1 MKLTRRQSRE
11 AAFQVLYCQTF
22 STGELTRSA
31 RSVEAVLSAEHLR
44 EAARAAEEL
53 REQADRVLS
62 TLGKISKALT
72 NKKEDKPIAARN
84 LADPLP
90 PHLALARTRGE
101 AIEALKE
108 ALQTL
113 RRLDTLYAE
122 EGFTGRLLRA
132 YDHNKDQ
139 VLTVLDRSLEGWAVR
154 RLTAEDG
161 SLLRL
166 GVTELL
172 YFEDVPPRAAINE
185 YLELAK
191 QYGDEDSV
199 RLINGV
205 LDRVLR
211 DNPRETRKGQ
221 RAADSAPER

>member
-1 MKLTRRQSRE
+1 M
-11 AAFQVLYCQTF
+11 
-22 STGELTRSA
+22 
-31 RSVEAVLSAEHLR
+31 EAVLSAEHLR
-44 EAARAAEEL
+44 QAERAAEAL
-53 REQADRVLS
+53 RAEADNVLEV
-62 TLGKISKALT
+62 LRKITKALT
-72 NKKEDKPIAARN
+72 ARKDEKPRTGRD

-90 PHLALARTRGE
+90 GHLALARARGE
-101 AIEALKE
+101 TIEALRD

-113 RRLDTLYAE
+113 RRLDSLYAE
-122 EGFTGRLLRA
+122 DGFTGRLLRK
-132 YDHNKDQ
+132 YDRNKDH
-139 VLTVLDRSLEGWAVR
+139 VLTVMDRSLEGWALR

-172 YFEDVPPRAAINE
+172 YFEDVPPRVAINE
-185 YLELAK
+185 YLELAR

-211 DNPRETRKGQ
+211 DHPRP
-221 RAADSAPER
+221 ASAKATPEQ